1 MDDRAPSVTDL
12 CLASERCIGFDRR
25 ANEPALTDDLP
36 VCEGCLLAGERAVP
50 ALVLDYR
57 DLEQHLPPSLGVWGD
72 GQPASRDD
80 HPVPLNLA
88 VEACQREIWHVLTC
102 WEEIVREREKLS
114 DSVTRQVR
122 AGWAVQAAAQILTP
136 RVRLLAAIGPVLLCG
151 YPSLDEDELQRYE
164 GIEYA
169 DVPGWRGVVDFTR
182 LHNRARTLLG
192 LTSPQP
198 ERVQLVPC
206 RDCDLLTL
214 YRVPAEDTVRC
225 GSCSA
230 IFTLAEFRRWAG
242 LVAEYAKPKE
252 AG

>member
-1 MDDRAPSVTDL
+1 MTDL
-12 CLASERCIGFDRR
+12 CSASERCIGFDRR

-122 AGWAVQAAAQILTP
+122 AGWAVQAAAQILAP

-151 YPSLDEDELQRYE
+151 YPSLDEDELQRFE

-169 DVPGWRGVVDFTR
+169 DVPGWRGVIDFTR
-182 LHNRARTLLG
+182 LHDQAQRLQG
-192 LTSPQP
+192 LVREYPQLCWG
-198 ERVQLVPC
+198 VVC
-206 RDCDLLTL
+206 RECDLVNVI
-214 YRVPAEDTVRC
+214 YREPIRKEKQPVVYRC
-225 GSCSA
+225 GSCKQVYDENEYA
-230 IFTLAEFRRWAG
+230 RWTG
-242 LVAEYAKPKE
+242 LVAQYAKPRE
-252 AG
+252 VA

>member
-1 MDDRAPSVTDL
+1 MTDL

-25 ANEPALTDDLP
+25 EGRAVELEGRLP
-36 VCEGCLLAGERAVP
+36 LCEGDLLASERAVP

-88 VEACQREIWHVLTC
+88 VEACQREIWHVLTT
-102 WEEIVREREKLS
+102 WEEIVRERERLS

-164 GIEYA
+164 GIEYS
-169 DVPGWRGVVDFTR
+169 DVPGWRGVTDFTR
-182 LHNRARTLLG
+182 LHARARSLLG
-192 LTSPQP
+192 WSETYPTRC
-198 ERVQLVPC
+198 EGVVC
-206 RDCDLLTL
+206 RTCDTL
-214 YRVPAEDTVRC
+214 AVYRLPVREEGQEVIYRC
-225 GSCSA
+225 GAC
-230 IFTLAEFRRWAG
+230 G
-242 LVAEYAKPKE
+242 LVYSEEEYSLWTGLLSEYAKPKE
-252 AG
+252 AA

>member
-1 MDDRAPSVTDL
+1 VGVTDV
-12 CLASERCIGFDRR
+12 CLAGERCVDRR
-25 ANEPALTDDLP
+25 EGRAAELEGQLTL
-36 VCEGCLLAGERAVP
+36 CEGCLLAAERAVP

-88 VEACQREIWHVLTC
+88 VEACQREIWWVLTT
-102 WEEIVREREKLS
+102 WEELVRERERLS

-136 RVRLLAAIGPVLLCG
+136 RIRLLAAIGPVLLCG

-182 LHNRARTLLG
+182 LHNRAQRLLG
-192 LTSPQP
+192 LTATRP
-198 ERVQLVPC
+198 EICQGIYC
-206 RDCDLLTL
+206 RECDLVNVL
-214 YRVPAEDTVRC
+214 YREPGSDDVLC
-225 GSCSA
+225 GSCRLRYSRA
-230 IFTLAEFRRWAG
+230 DYLEWVGLLDAAARRTDA
-242 LVAEYAKPKE
+242 A
-252 AG
+252 

>member
-1 MDDRAPSVTDL
+1 VTDL
-12 CLASERCIGFDRR
+12 CFAAERCIGFDRR
-25 ANEPALTDDLP
+25 EGQAALVADLP
-36 VCEGCLLAGERAVP
+36 LCDGCLTAGERAVP

-57 DLEQHLPPSLGVWGD
+57 DLEQHLPLSLGVWGD
-72 GQPASRDD
+72 GQPSTRDD

-136 RVRLLAAIGPVLLCG
+136 RVRLLAAIGPVLLNG
-151 YPSLDEDELQRYE
+151 YPSLDEDELQRFE

-192 LTSPQP
+192 LTSPRA
-198 ERVQLVPC
+198 EKIELLPC
-206 RDCDLLTL
+206 RDCDARSL
-214 YRVPAEDTVRC
+214 YRLPGDDRVYC
-225 GSCSA
+225 GNSDDNCTA
-230 IFTLAEFRRWAG
+230 IYSNEEFRRWAG

-252 AG
+252 AA